1 MTRWSK
7 SPPAIVGLMIA
18 GLIATTVPGSAQ
30 RRCPEGK
37 TFSGACVKPDLAEAM
52 RKQTFA
58 YTQPKFS
65 YTAPPQLPSEDGAY
79 YVPRDYNEL
88 RTIFG
93 GGSSAPSC
101 TPVTSRFGTIC
112 Q

>member
-1 MTRWSK
+1 MK
-7 SPPAIVGLMIA
+7 SRSRSLLVIVGLMV
-18 GLIATTVPGSAQ
+18 TTAPVSAQ
-30 RRCPEGK
+30 KFCAEGM

-79 YVPRDYNEL
+79 FVPRDYNET

-93 GGSSAPSC
+93 GSSVPSC
-101 TPVTSRFGTIC
+101 TATTSILGTIC
-112 Q
+112 H